1 MKIKITNYNLKKI
14 IRLIKDKNND
24 FLAEENIK
32 TFDDLVKLAKQYHYE
47 IKWLI
52 ISINYFFI
60 MAYIILAI
68 SWWAR

>member
-47 IKWLI
+47 IK
-52 ISINYFFI
+52 
-60 MAYIILAI
+60 
-68 SWWAR
+68 